1 MCPRG
6 PVPHKLVGKLSVDT
20 ESGAFLGDTRIRLL
34 EAIDRHGSI
43 SRAAKAVPL
52 SYKAAWDAVDAMNN
66 LADAPLVERSVGGR
80 QGGGTALTAYG
91 RQMIALYRA
100 VEQEYQGAID
110 RLVERLGDADPGSVR
125 QFQTLLRRMSMRTS
139 ARNQFVGTVVELRA
153 GDVDVEVA
161 LRLDDANLLRAR
173 ITRASVEN
181 LALAVGKSVHAFV
194 KAPSVDIVTDGL
206 RPATADNLW
215 WGEVGA
221 IHHGAVSAE
230 VTLVLPGGRSVT
242 ALVSDA
248 RVAALGLA
256 VGGRAGAVCSANAV
270 ILAVFD

>member
-1 MCPRG
+1 MAISQASAM
-6 PVPHKLVGKLSVDT
+6 LSTLDLPPPQMPLRPIT
-20 ESGAFLGDTRIRLL
+20 MF
-34 EAIDRHGSI
+34 
-43 SRAAKAVPL
+43 SRTCA
-52 SYKAAWDAVDAMNN
+52 
-66 LADAPLVERSVGGR
+66 
-80 QGGGTALTAYG
+80 
-91 RQMIALYRA
+91 
-100 VEQEYQGAID
+100 
-110 RLVERLGDADPGSVR
+110 
-125 QFQTLLRRMSMRTS
+125 
-139 ARNQFVGTVVELRA
+139 
-153 GDVDVEVA
+153 
-161 LRLDDANLLRAR
+161 AR

-181 LALAVGKSVHAFV
+181 LALTVGKSVHAFV